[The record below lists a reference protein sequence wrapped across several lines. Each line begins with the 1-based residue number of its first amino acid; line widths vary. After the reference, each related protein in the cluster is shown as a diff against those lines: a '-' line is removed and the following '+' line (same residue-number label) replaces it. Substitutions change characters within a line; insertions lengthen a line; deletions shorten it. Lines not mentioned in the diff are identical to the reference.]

1 MKEIMKHLSILLWKA
16 DLTQG
21 KKFMCLLSTYDVFSQ
36 AIGTEVQEHSALR
49 NNVLGLEEFLF
60 Q

>member
-1 MKEIMKHLSILLWKA
+1 
-16 DLTQG
+16 
-21 KKFMCLLSTYDVFSQ
+21 VFSQ

-60 Q
+60 QWRKEIVYK